1 MMNDLGIKV
10 TEEQAKIAFKKLDRD
25 GSGQV
30 EIDEFGYWWDRRT
43 KAVFEAETQE
53 DVVEEHDTAGAQG
66 RSKELDGLKE
76 ELEEANGSLVLLQEH
91 IDELEAEKS
100 ESTMLIEQLQ
110 SKIETLRELSDGNE
124 KSTADRFLELQT
136 DLEEA
141 QEKADSAAKAAEKER
156 SVLEAKVEQLENS
169 LGAYVS
175 DDQQAAASVE
185 SKTQEEDC

>member
-141 QEKADSAAKAAEKER
+141 QEKADSAAKAAEKG
-156 SVLEAKVEQLENS
+156 
-169 LGAYVS
+169 GAV
-175 DDQQAAASVE
+175 VF
-185 SKTQEEDC
+185 